1 MISYSDFQSD
11 ITISNPQN
19 SLTKAT
25 IKLSSTG
32 DLQLNSGQDKL
43 VPQLIRAL
51 VNDTSPLKDLM
62 NSKSSQGKISAI
74 VTNILRNFKNTQ
86 LDIVNGQDADMLGF
100 KLYRKAAGTDET
112 FVEVSNSI
120 IQWKYE
126 DLNLSNNTTY
136 TYGLT
141 KYFSNTAETEFIDK
155 IEIFP
160 TKNAS
165 QQAFIIGNAG
175 IFIAGDSKVTLYTDY
190 NLFFKREEL
199 LENVIN
205 IEVSQD
211 KNEPRKYVVIVTIE
225 NVLGNEITIAARRLN
240 PVTLQPI

>member
-1 MISYSDFQSD
+1 MISYTDYQSD
-11 ITISNPQN
+11 VMVSNPQN

-25 IKLSSTG
+25 LKLSSTG
-32 DLQLNSGQDKL
+32 DLQLNAGQNKL
-43 VPQLIRAL
+43 IPQLVRVL

-86 LDIVNGQDADMLGF
+86 LDIVNSQDSDMLGF
-100 KLYRKAAGTDET
+100 KLYRKAAGTSDEFT
-112 FVEVSNSI
+112 EVSNSI
-120 IQWKYE
+120 VQWKYE

-141 KYFSNTAETEFIDK
+141 KYFSNTAETEFIDQ
-155 IEIFP
+155 IDIFP
-160 TKNAS
+160 TKNSS

-199 LENVIN
+199 LENVVT

-211 KNEPRKYVVIVTIE
+211 KEEPRKYVVLVTVE
-225 NVLGNEITIAARRLN
+225 NVLGNEITISARRLN
-240 PVTLQPI
+240 PSTLQPI